1 MKDHKARIKIGEE
14 YRSIS
19 ANLIDFLSLNDQAK
33 KFGLGSFDLKLYLL
47 VQING
52 KTEDYS
58 ISTQQQL
65 DLELPLL
72 LDSDGE
78 NELNGK

>member
-14 YRSIS
+14 HRSIS
-19 ANLIDFLSLNDQAK
+19 ANLIDFLDQAK

-47 VQING
+47 VKISG
-52 KTEDYS
+52 ETENYS
-58 ISTQQQL
+58 LSTQQQL
-65 DLELPLL
+65 DLELPLV

-78 NELNGK
+78 SELNGK